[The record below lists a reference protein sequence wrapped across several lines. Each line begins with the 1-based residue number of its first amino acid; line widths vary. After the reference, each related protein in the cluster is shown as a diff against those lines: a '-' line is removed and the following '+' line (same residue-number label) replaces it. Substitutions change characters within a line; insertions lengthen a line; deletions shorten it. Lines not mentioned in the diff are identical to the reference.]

1 MKNRLAKIITSLA
14 LAAVLTCSGAAAQA
28 AEAVGTEYADTL
40 SIESCAANVKRIY
53 KEKYPEQADIIDEV
67 VDIITGDEVFIGI
80 FEREGAKA
88 FEVVED
94 SLHDVLDPSA
104 APAAYDEDYYY
115 VDHVI
120 PDVQQIA
127 KNYCGVACLVMAM
140 RGAGL
145 IPYTNDINV
154 LNNYQEQYGQEI
166 GLPKGLEYG
175 GAHIDKMIGFLQDK
189 FGKSPTGWTYKK
201 KIFTRFTYSRIGEFI
216 ATTLLAER
224 VPILRISQPQKLNY
238 YPDSYNDGAHYIV
251 VTGFDTATGEID
263 VIDPHFNNKYF
274 GRHTINISEL
284 ENSLDINNSLWMCA
298 YTQAPDGADVYE

>member
-1 MKNRLAKIITSLA
+1 MKNRPAKTIISLA

-67 VDIITGDEVFIGI
+67 VDIITGDEEFIGI

-88 FEVVED
+88 FQIAED

-104 APAAYDEDYYY
+104 APAAFDEDYYY
-115 VDHVI
+115 VDYVI
-120 PDVQQIA
+120 PNVQQIA
-127 KNYCGVACLVMAM
+127 NNYCGVACLVMAM

-145 IPYTNDINV
+145 IPYTNDKNV

-166 GLPKGLEYG
+166 RLPKGANY
-175 GAHIDKMIGFLQDK
+175 GAHIDKLIGFLQDK
-189 FGKSPTGWTYKK
+189 FGKSPTGWTYKSK
-201 KIFTRFTYSRIGEFI
+201 ALTRFTYSRISDFI
-216 ATTLLAER
+216 VTTLLAER
-224 VPILRISQPQKLNY
+224 VPILSIPKPCKLSY
-238 YPDSYNDGAHYIV
+238 YTKSYDGGGHYIV
-251 VTGFDTATGEID
+251 VTGIDTATGEIN
-263 VIDPHFNNKYF
+263 VIDPHFDNEFF

-284 ENSLDINNSLWMCA
+284 EAVPDIDDDLWMCA
-298 YTQAPDGADVYE
+298 YTRTSDDPYIYE